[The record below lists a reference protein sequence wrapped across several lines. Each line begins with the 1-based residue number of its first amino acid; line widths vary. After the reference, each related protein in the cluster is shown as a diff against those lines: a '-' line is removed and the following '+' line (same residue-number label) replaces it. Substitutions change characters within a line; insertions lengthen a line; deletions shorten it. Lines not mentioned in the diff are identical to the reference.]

1 MQDTESPQS
10 PTVTLELAEPSHQNL
25 RDIVDRLRADAPE
38 FVQCATT
45 ENLERPEHTLL
56 IRAGDGEAVGV
67 TGWAD
72 IGGAPALVWPLI
84 VPAHQGQGYVWE
96 AYRQARAALHDL
108 YPRANH
114 LRELIP
120 ESVTATLRAAQ
131 LGAMDMRR
139 RRDDS
144 GACTTFELFGP
155 RQRWQHFGLPY
166 NDLSR
171 IVFVALAEQHR
182 QWWDKLWKE
191 YQRSDAAAAR
201 DLPADAG
208 EVAWSA
214 VHEENSR
221 FTGKTA
227 LDRGRPVGFA
237 LLYQHRC
244 RGERIR
250 TAHVL
255 HAYRQRCDSKT
266 QHHALRQ
273 ALLFQMLCA
282 IGDNIWSRMAGI
294 GAIGSTTPSGSRAPS
309 CCSRCG
315 ESLAVPG
322 FPYDGATLG
331 MHRNSPA
338 ALHRDRI
345 KSPENKGAA
354 RPNQLESSI
363 ATKVGSVAQFPT
375 TPIALATNERFEAA
389 DGPDSGVANHREILF
404 RNPKKEP

>member
-1 MQDTESPQS
+1 MRLARSILAHRAAKSVPMWDSTMQEAESSQS
-10 PTVTLELAEPSHQNL
+10 ATITLELADPGHQNL

-45 ENLERPEHTLL
+45 ENLDRPEHTLL
-56 IRAGDGEAVGV
+56 IRAGDGAAVGV

-72 IGGAPALVWPLI
+72 IDGAPALVWPLI
-84 VPAHQGQGYVWE
+84 VPAHQGHGYVWE
-96 AYRQARAALHDL
+96 AYRQVRAALHDL
-108 YPRANH
+108 NPRANH

-131 LGAMDMRR
+131 LGGMDMRR
-139 RRDDS
+139 RRADS
-144 GACTTFELFGP
+144 GAFATFDLFGP
-155 RQRWQHFGLPY
+155 RLRWQHFGVPY
-166 NDLSR
+166 HDLTR
-171 IVFVALAEQHR
+171 VGFVALAEQHR

-201 DLPADAG
+201 GLPADAG
-208 EVAWSA
+208 GVAWSA
-214 VHEENSR
+214 VHADNSR
-221 FTGKTA
+221 FAGMIA

-255 HAYRQRCDSKT
+255 HAYRQRGDSKT

-282 IGDNIWSRMAGI
+282 IGDNIWSRVAGI
-294 GAIGSTTPSGSRAPS
+294 GTIGSTTPSGSPAPS

-315 ESLAVPG
+315 ESLAVLG
-322 FPYDGATLG
+322 FPDNDATLG
-331 MHRNSPA
+331 MHRNSLA
-338 ALHRDRI
+338 ALHSDRI
-345 KSPENKGAA
+345 ESPENMGAT
-354 RPNQLESSI
+354 RPNQPESSI
-363 ATKVGSVAQFPT
+363 ATS
-375 TPIALATNERFEAA
+375 
-389 DGPDSGVANHREILF
+389 
-404 RNPKKEP
+404 